1 MASQMVAISTNGP
14 AHFAPLADAQVK
26 ANSPYGLPIVENCQ
40 SCKLRNSNF
49 FCSLSSPLMKTLD
62 EIKHSSSYPEG
73 SLVFMEGQ
81 SARGVYIIC
90 QGKVKLMTTNRE
102 GKTLIMKIAGAGEVL
117 GLHSV
122 VSNLPHELTVETL
135 QPTQLAFIGRE
146 DFLRLIKHHGE
157 ACLHAA
163 QHISRDC
170 QSAYEVIRSIGLSHS
185 VSEKLARLILQLAS
199 DGRENGGV
207 VRVKVALTHEEMA
220 QLIGSSRETVTR
232 TLSDFKKK
240 KVAELSGSTLIVH
253 NKAALE
259 RMIEN

>member
-1 MASQMVAISTNGP
+1 MVAISTSGP
-14 AHFAPLADAQVK
+14 ANFTPYVDAQVK
-26 ANSPYGLPIVENCQ
+26 ASTPYGLPITENCQ
-40 SCKLRNSNF
+40 NCRLRNGNF
-49 FCSLSSPLMKTLD
+49 FCNLSEASMKTVD
-62 EIKHSSSYPEG
+62 HMKHSTSYPEG
-73 SLVFMEGQ
+73 ALVFMEGQ
-81 SARGVYIIC
+81 AARGVYIIC

-122 VSNLPHELTVETL
+122 VSGYPHELTVETL
-135 QPTQLAFIGRE
+135 QPTQLSFISRE
-146 DFLRLIKHHGE
+146 DFLRLIRQHGE

-185 VSEKLARLILQLAS
+185 VSEKLARLLLQLAA
-199 DGRENGGV
+199 DGREVDGT
-207 VRVKVALTHEEMA
+207 VRVKLALTHEEMA

-240 KVAELSGSTLIVH
+240 KIAELVGSTLVVR
-253 NKAALE
+253 NKLALK
-259 RMIEN
+259 RMTAS